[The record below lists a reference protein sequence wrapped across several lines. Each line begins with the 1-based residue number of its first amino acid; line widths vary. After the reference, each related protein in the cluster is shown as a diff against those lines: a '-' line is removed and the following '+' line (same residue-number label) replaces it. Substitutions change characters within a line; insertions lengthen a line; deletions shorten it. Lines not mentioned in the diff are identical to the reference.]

1 MGRYEIEGK
10 VVLITGAG
18 NGIGRDVARRL
29 GPMGA
34 KLALVSYYFDHHGDA
49 PYLRPELR
57 AGGEEGG
64 PQLSALRLPLRDPAP
79 LARAGGAEK
88 VTRVTPPKKAT
99 KEQKPR
105 RYAPRLPPEER
116 REQLLDAT
124 LELIAEKGYESV
136 SMEGI
141 ARRAGVTKPVVY
153 DLFGSLADLLEALLE
168 REEER
173 ALNQLAELMPI
184 PAEDADPAKVLVDG
198 LDAFLRAVETRPN
211 AWRLSLM
218 PIEAQPG
225 IVREHV
231 ERDRTAVAKQLDS
244 IVRWGVERLEVP
256 ISDVDLLVQTII
268 VLAEQGGRMHLD
280 DPERYSRERITAFT
294 ASLLDSVRG

>member
-1 MGRYEIEGK
+1 M
-10 VVLITGAG
+10 
-18 NGIGRDVARRL
+18 
-29 GPMGA
+29 
-34 KLALVSYYFDHHGDA
+34 
-49 PYLRPELR
+49 
-57 AGGEEGG
+57 
-64 PQLSALRLPLRDPAP
+64 
-79 LARAGGAEK
+79 
-88 VTRVTPPKKAT
+88 TPPKKAT

-124 LELIAEKGYESV
+124 LELIAENGYESV

-153 DLFGSLADLLEALLE
+153 DLFGSLTDLLEALLE

-173 ALNQLAELMPI
+173 ALNQLAELMPT
-184 PAEDADPAKVLVDG
+184 PAEDADPAQVLVDG
-198 LDAFLRAVETRPN
+198 LDAFLRAVETRPD

-231 ERDRTAVAKQLDS
+231 ERDRTAVAKQLAT
-244 IVRWGVERLEVP
+244 IVRWGVEQLEVP

-280 DPERYSRERITAFT
+280 DPEHYSRERITAFT

>member
-1 MGRYEIEGK
+1 M
-10 VVLITGAG
+10 
-18 NGIGRDVARRL
+18 
-29 GPMGA
+29 
-34 KLALVSYYFDHHGDA
+34 
-49 PYLRPELR
+49 
-57 AGGEEGG
+57 
-64 PQLSALRLPLRDPAP
+64 
-79 LARAGGAEK
+79 
-88 VTRVTPPKKAT
+88 TPPKRKTAT
-99 KEQKPR
+99 EQKPR

-124 LELIAEKGYESV
+124 LSLIAETGYESV

-141 ARRAGVTKPVVY
+141 ARKAGVTKPVVY

-173 ALNQLAELMPI
+173 ALMQLAELMPT
-184 PAEDADPAKVLVDG
+184 PAEDADPAQLLVDG
-198 LDAFLRAVETRPN
+198 LDAFLRAIETRPD

-225 IVREHV
+225 IVRKHV
-231 ERDRTAVAKQLDS
+231 ERDRTRIAEQLAT

-268 VLAEQGGRMHLD
+268 VLAEQGGRIHLD
-280 DPERYSRERITAFT
+280 DPENYSRERITAFT
-294 ASLLDSVRG
+294 ASLLDSARG

>member
-1 MGRYEIEGK
+1 
-10 VVLITGAG
+10 L
-18 NGIGRDVARRL
+18 
-29 GPMGA
+29 
-34 KLALVSYYFDHHGDA
+34 
-49 PYLRPELR
+49 
-57 AGGEEGG
+57 
-64 PQLSALRLPLRDPAP
+64 
-79 LARAGGAEK
+79 
-88 VTRVTPPKKAT
+88 TPPEKKTAT
-99 KEQKPR
+99 EQKPR

-124 LELIAEKGYESV
+124 LGLIAQEGYESV

-153 DLFGSLADLLEALLE
+153 DLFGSLVDLLEALLE
-168 REEER
+168 REEQR
-173 ALNQLAELMPI
+173 ALNQLAELMPT

-198 LDAFLRAVETRPN
+198 LDAFLRAIETRPE

-225 IVREHV
+225 IVRKHV
-231 ERDRTAVAKQLDS
+231 ERDRTAVARQLAS
-244 IVRWGVERLEVP
+244 IVRWGVEQLEVP

-268 VLAEQGGRMHLD
+268 TLAEQGGRLHLD
-280 DPERYSRERITAFT
+280 DPESYSRERITAFT

>member
-1 MGRYEIEGK
+1 M
-10 VVLITGAG
+10 
-18 NGIGRDVARRL
+18 
-29 GPMGA
+29 
-34 KLALVSYYFDHHGDA
+34 
-49 PYLRPELR
+49 
-57 AGGEEGG
+57 
-64 PQLSALRLPLRDPAP
+64 
-79 LARAGGAEK
+79 
-88 VTRVTPPKKAT
+88 TPPRKQTAT
-99 KEQKPR
+99 EQKPR

-124 LELIAEKGYESV
+124 LSLIAEKGYESV

-141 ARRAGVTKPVVY
+141 ARKAGVTKPVVY

-173 ALNQLAELMPI
+173 ALNQLAELMPT

-198 LDAFLRAVETRPN
+198 LDAFLRAIETRPD

-231 ERDRTAVAKQLDS
+231 ERDRTAVAKQLAS
-244 IVRWGVERLEVP
+244 IVRWGVERLERA
-256 ISDVDLLVQTII
+256 DLRRRP
-268 VLAEQGGRMHLD
+268 ARPDHHHARRAGRAA
-280 DPERYSRERITAFT
+280 PPRRSRELFARSDHRFHRQPA
-294 ASLLDSVRG
+294 R